1 MPSAPGT
8 SSCDCSDGI
17 GCRFGA
23 LHSGI
28 CGSEGISDASPSRCG
43 NGSSS
48 SQSALRHGGPNPEVL
63 RRVPGCQRVPCR
75 VDGSRRD
82 GGVRPSAMPLRCGRD
97 PDGPATGRQRPAGW
111 WQRVQTLRVLGE
123 MARGRKTL
131 ESEKLV
137 WGWKTRF
144 WSLTS
149 CPGFEPQLSPLS
161 PVTCEPY
168 VVA

>member
-1 MPSAPGT
+1 MAHCILGFVVPKEYLAQVPVAVGMDPPPPSVPCGT
-8 SSCDCSDGI
+8 
-17 GCRFGA
+17 
-23 LHSGI
+23 
-28 CGSEGISDASPSRCG
+28 
-43 NGSSS
+43 
-48 SQSALRHGGPNPEVL
+48 GGPNPEVL
-63 RRVPGCQRVPCR
+63 RRVPGCQRVLSR
-75 VDGSRRD
+75 VDGNRRD

-144 WSLTS
+144 WKTHALDLNPSSAPLPAVCPPQS
-149 CPGFEPQLSPLS
+149 CHL
-161 PVTCEPY
+161 
-168 VVA
+168 